1 MMGGNIK
8 VKSELGKGSEIT
20 IGLRFKTTSAT
31 KNRGVIQELNGFRAL
46 VADDNMDSC
55 VSVEKMLR
63 TIGLRPEWTTSGK
76 EAVFRAKYATEQN
89 DPFHVYIIDWLMP
102 DMNGVEVVRRIRS
115 EIGDEVPIIILT
127 AYDWSDIED
136 EAREAGVTAF
146 CAKPLFLSE
155 LYDVLQNSS
164 KAGGIGGNEII
175 APDTF
180 KGRKVLL
187 VEDVELN
194 REIAETILQ
203 EAGIHVV
210 CVGNGQKAVEYMSQP
225 EADDIDLILMD
236 IMMPELGGYDACSRI
251 RSYST
256 APVLFLTA
264 KTQEGDK
271 RRAYDS
277 GGDDF
282 LAKPFSHAELMMKVE
297 SLLRRYRVYKSKSSG
312 RTLRP
317 GIVLDEENRRVLV
330 NGQPLELTETE
341 FSILHCLAENRG
353 RVVPVR
359 TIYETV
365 WHETYMPASN
375 NTVMV
380 HIVNLRKKL
389 EEDPANP
396 RLIRTVWG
404 KGYQI
409 D

>member
-1 MMGGNIK
+1 
-8 VKSELGKGSEIT
+8 
-20 IGLRFKTTSAT
+20 
-31 KNRGVIQELNGFRAL
+31 
-46 VADDNMDSC
+46 
-55 VSVEKMLR
+55 
-63 TIGLRPEWTTSGK
+63 
-76 EAVFRAKYATEQN
+76 
-89 DPFHVYIIDWLMP
+89 
-102 DMNGVEVVRRIRS
+102 
-115 EIGDEVPIIILT
+115 
-127 AYDWSDIED
+127 
-136 EAREAGVTAF
+136 
-146 CAKPLFLSE
+146 
-155 LYDVLQNSS
+155 
-164 KAGGIGGNEII
+164 
-175 APDTF
+175 
-180 KGRKVLL
+180 
-187 VEDVELN
+187 
-194 REIAETILQ
+194 
-203 EAGIHVV
+203 
-210 CVGNGQKAVEYMSQP
+210 
-225 EADDIDLILMD
+225 
-236 IMMPELGGYDACSRI
+236 MPELGGVEASREI
-251 RSYST
+251 RSISS
-256 APVLFLTA
+256 APILFLTA
-264 KTQEGDK
+264 KSQERDMLQ
-271 RRAYDS
+271 AYQS
-277 GGDDF
+277 GGDDY
-282 LAKPFSHAELMMKVE
+282 LVKPFSSAELLMRVE